1 MKRNHISY
9 PKNIENAYSLQLR
22 REIESY
28 HNDIIK
34 IIKEDYKSVF
44 ADTEE
49 LTDFFNKGMFTRLLA
64 RILDRSFN
72 YLNKNKSESLATSYV
87 NSLKRMNDK
96 KVKKS
101 LKLGSLDVLKYN
113 HELEEYLEYSVKAN
127 QHYIGKLKDNHNE
140 KINGIII
147 EAIRNGE
154 TQRTVEKQIKEATG
168 MAERYARFIAQDQTG
183 RIYGDLNAKRGQ
195 DYGAIGFIWHD
206 SNDSKVRPDH
216 KNRDGKLFYFKDKP
230 KLPGEDIRCRCSMEW
245 IFADDDLTKYEE
257 G

>member
-127 QHYIGKLKDNHNE
+127 QHYIGKL
-140 KINGIII
+140 
-147 EAIRNGE
+147 
-154 TQRTVEKQIKEATG
+154 
-168 MAERYARFIAQDQTG
+168 
-183 RIYGDLNAKRGQ
+183 
-195 DYGAIGFIWHD
+195 
-206 SNDSKVRPDH
+206 
-216 KNRDGKLFYFKDKP
+216 
-230 KLPGEDIRCRCSMEW
+230 
-245 IFADDDLTKYEE
+245 
-257 G
+257 